1 MGHNH
6 DHFKDDD
13 AFTHVMKKKGEGHG
27 TETPSHLSAAADAM
41 REGAI
46 VFLLLALLLMQF
58 ELPIKE
64 QALGLLVFAIALT
77 AWKTGRSA
85 WNGWA
90 RLERLHRVMV
100 QEKYEIE
107 NHRDQERE
115 ELVALYGSK
124 GFEGKLLDD
133 VIDVLMADNDRLL
146 KVMLEEEMGLSL
158 ASFQHPLKQSL
169 GSFFGSL
176 VSLGLGVVGFAA
188 FGIWGVLATSL
199 FSLLLGVTLTSL
211 FEKNEWIPAAVWNL
225 SLAGLSGG
233 LSYFLSK
240 LLEVGNG

>member
-1 MGHNH
+1 MGHH
-6 DHFKDDD
+6 HHFEDDD
-13 AFTHVMKKKGEGHG
+13 ACAHVTKKKGEGHG
-27 TETPSHLSAAADAM
+27 TDTPSHLSAAADAM
-41 REGAI
+41 REGAL
-46 VFLLLALLLMQF
+46 VFLLLTLLLRQF
-58 ELPIKE
+58 ELPVKE
-64 QALGLLVFAIALT
+64 QALGLLIFAIALT

-85 WNGWA
+85 WMGWA
-90 RLERLHRVMV
+90 RLERLHRVMI

-115 ELVALYGSK
+115 ELVALYAAK

-176 VSLGLGVVGFAA
+176 VSLGLGVIGFFS
-188 FGIWGVLATSL
+188 FGIWGVLITSL
-199 FSLLLGVTLTSL
+199 FSLLMGVTLTSL

-225 SLAGLSGG
+225 ALAGLSGG
-233 LSYFLSK
+233 LSFFLSK
-240 LLEVGNG
+240 LLHIGGS